1 MASYC
6 RVCLHPAIKYEGV
19 IMKGIGF
26 SVKIIQ
32 ESWETYP
39 ESSGYVCTSVER
51 TKELILLL
59 KTQYTFR
66 ITLAKP

>member
-1 MASYC
+1 
-6 RVCLHPAIKYEGV
+6 
-19 IMKGIGF
+19 MKGIGF